1 MNEKLNDALNEI
13 SDQHIAEAAKPRRR
27 RQIYW
32 IGAVAAVLVVAILVG
47 TLYPL
52 PVSPDI
58 PNFSSPVGTEN
69 SYQFSNLVAAPN
81 YPQINP
87 YPQPDNFQTDE
98 SYFTAYE
105 AWRKT
110 QTEQYDQPEGYADSL
125 AAFFRRSIFQ
135 FLSGE
140 GNQAY
145 SPVNVYLA
153 MAMLAESA
161 AGSSRQQILD
171 LLGASSID
179 NLREQAGH
187 VWNAHYANDG
197 PSTLLLA
204 NSLWLD
210 DAYHFQKDTVDTLAS
225 SYYASVFHGDL
236 GADSTNQQLRDWL
249 NTNTRNLL
257 TEQAKETKL
266 SPDTMAALVS
276 TVYFSAQW
284 DQKFSEKATVSQVFH
299 SPDGDVAADF
309 MKRTYIDYPYYWGEN
324 FGAIRLEL
332 SGNNRMWLILP
343 DEGKTPQ
350 DLLSSGV
357 FLTMAQTPGNWE
369 QKANYKVNLSLPK
382 FDISSQADLA
392 EGMKALGITDVFSS
406 HTADLSGLISTDGS
420 TNNPYVNKIDHA
432 VRVTVDEEGCIA
444 AAYTVIEAPSSG
456 MPQEREVIDFT
467 LDRPFLFLV
476 TSRDDLPL
484 FAGVVTNP

>member
-13 SDQHIAEAAKPRRR
+13 SDRHIAEAAKPRRR

-32 IGAVAAVLVVAILVG
+32 IGAAAAVLVVAILAG
-47 TLYPL
+47 ALYPL
-52 PVSPDI
+52 PVGPDT
-58 PNFSSPVGTEN
+58 PNFSSPVGTN
-69 SYQFSNLVAAPN
+69 SYQFSNLVATPD

-87 YPQPDNFQTDE
+87 HPQLGNFQTSE
-98 SYFTAYE
+98 TYFTAYE

-110 QTEQYDQPEGYADSL
+110 QAEQYDQPEGYADSL
-125 AAFFRRSIFQ
+125 AAFFRQSISQ

-140 GNQAY
+140 GNRAY

-161 AGSSRQQILD
+161 EGSSRQQILD
-171 LLGASSID
+171 LLGAGSIEG
-179 NLREQAGH
+179 LREQAGH

-197 PSTLLLA
+197 LTTLLLA

-210 DAYHFQKDTVDTLAS
+210 DAYRFHKDTVDTLAD

-236 GADSTNQQLRDWL
+236 GTDSTNQQLRDWL
-249 NTNTRNLL
+249 NANTGELL

-266 SPDTMAALVS
+266 SPETVAALAS
-276 TVYFSAQW
+276 TVYFSAPW

-299 SPDGDVAADF
+299 SPEGDMRTDF
-309 MKRTYIDYPYYWGEN
+309 MKNTYLDYPYYWDED
-324 FGAIRLEL
+324 FGAVRLEL

-350 DLLSSGV
+350 DLLSSGA
-357 FLTMAQTPGNWE
+357 FLTMAQAPGNWE
-369 QKANYKVNLSLPK
+369 QKANYQVNLRLPK
-382 FDISSQADLA
+382 FDISSQEDLV
-392 EGMKALGITDVFSS
+392 EGMKALGVTDVFSAS
-406 HTADLSGLISTDGS
+406 TADLSNLASGGL
-420 TNNPYVNKIDHA
+420 YVGKIDHA
-432 VRVTVDEEGCIA
+432 VRVAIDEEGCTA
-444 AAYTVIEAPSSG
+444 AAYTVIDMTMG
-456 MPQEREVIDFT
+456 GKPQEREEIDFT

-476 TSRDDLPL
+476 TSRDNLPL
-484 FAGVVTNP
+484 FAGVVANP

>member
-13 SDQHIAEAAKPRRR
+13 SDQHIAEAANLWRR

-32 IGAVAAVLVVAILVG
+32 IGAAAAVLVVAILVG

-52 PVSPDI
+52 SVGPDI

-69 SYQFSNLVAAPN
+69 SYQLSNLVATPE
-81 YPQINP
+81 YPQFSQ
-87 YPQPDNFQTDE
+87 YAHRSEFPDFD
-98 SYFTAYE
+98 AYWVAHR
-105 AWRKT
+105 AW
-110 QTEQYDQPEGYADSL
+110 QADQMAQYDQPEGYTDNL
-125 AAFFRRSIFQ
+125 TDFFHRSICN

-140 GNQAY
+140 ENQAY

-197 PSTLLLA
+197 LTTLLLA

-210 DAYHFQKDTVDTLAS
+210 NAYSFRKDTVGTLAD

-236 GADSTNQQLRDWL
+236 GTDSINQQLRDWL
-249 NTNTRNLL
+249 NANTGNLL
-257 TEQAKETKL
+257 TEQAKKTKL
-266 SPDTMAALVS
+266 SPQTVAALAS

-284 DQKFSEKATVSQVFH
+284 DQKFFEKATVSQVFH
-299 SPDGDVAADF
+299 SPEGDMSTDF
-309 MKRTYIDYPYYWGEN
+309 MMNTYLDYPYYWGAD
-324 FGAIRLEL
+324 FGAVRLEL
-332 SGNNRMWLILP
+332 SGDNNMWLILP

-350 DLLSSGV
+350 DLLSSGT
-357 FLTMAQTPGNWE
+357 FLTMVLSPDQWE
-369 QKANYKVNLSLPK
+369 QAGPYEIQLSLPK
-382 FDISSQADLA
+382 FDISSQSDLV
-392 EGMKALGITDVFSS
+392 EGMKALGITDVFSRDV
-406 HTADLSGLISTDGS
+406 ANLSSLVEGGGVYI
-420 TNNPYVNKIDHA
+420 NKIDHA
-432 VRVTVDEEGCIA
+432 VRVAIDEEGCIA
-444 AAYTVIEAPSSG
+444 AAYTVIEALVGG
-456 MPQEREVIDFT
+456 MPQEREVIDFS